1 MSIYGWAW
9 GHGRLVP
16 AKPAAQMSMDE
27 ALRGLCPRT
36 LGDVACCHDCAE
48 TCCYGR
54 QVMAL
59 EAAGEAPVPKRL
71 PEASVRKQHEME
83 HRKIS
88 AQRDKMT
95 RAQLQAASKRKVER
109 ALALI
114 AQGLSRDEA
123 AQQVGFSSRQS
134 LQKAYKTVMARE
146 AKQHA
151 VSV

>member
-27 ALRGLCPRT
+27 ALRGLCSRT
-36 LGDVACCHDCAE
+36 LGDVACCHDCAG

-54 QVMAL
+54 RVIAL
-59 EAAGEAPVPKRL
+59 EAAGEAPVPKRT
-71 PEASVRKQHEME
+71 PEASVQKQHEMR

-114 AQGLSRDEA
+114 AQGISRDEA
-123 AQQVGFSSRQS
+123 ARQVGFSSRQS

-146 AKQHA
+146 AKQHTI
-151 VSV
+151 SL